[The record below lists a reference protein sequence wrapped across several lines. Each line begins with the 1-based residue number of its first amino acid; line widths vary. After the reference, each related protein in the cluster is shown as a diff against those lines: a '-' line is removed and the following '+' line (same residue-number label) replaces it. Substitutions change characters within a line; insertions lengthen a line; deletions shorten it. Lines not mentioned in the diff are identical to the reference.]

1 MVFIPGAP
9 FPIETS
15 FVIVDHGDEVK
26 HAVMSPQPQIVTS
39 VERRV
44 GRLVLEGARHEP
56 TINVVAR
63 GGRADKDWWAPLRTG
78 RPGPNG
84 ARPSKRVKE
93 EMKRAFDC

>member
-1 MVFIPGAP
+1 MIFIPGAP

-44 GRLVLEGARHEP
+44 GR
-56 TINVVAR
+56 
-63 GGRADKDWWAPLRTG
+63 
-78 RPGPNG
+78 
-84 ARPSKRVKE
+84 
-93 EMKRAFDC
+93 